1 MRTDSLTVV
10 LDFDEGVVVP
20 ENKTMSYVKNVINSE
35 LDIVSIGT
43 TLILDGFRIAVKRGL
58 ISSESLSISFNGK
71 DGFIDPKSYML
82 SGIEEPEPLNIKI
95 IKELIKA
102 RISIKE

>member
-1 MRTDSLTVV
+1 
-10 LDFDEGVVVP
+10 
-20 ENKTMSYVKNVINSE
+20 
-35 LDIVSIGT
+35 
-43 TLILDGFRIAVKRGL
+43 
-58 ISSESLSISFNGK
+58 LSISFNGK